1 MRYDIL
7 LFMKK
12 IAVVTGASSGM
23 GKDFALQIPAFFE
36 IDELWLIARRK
47 QKLENTAREIEQK
60 KDRLPDTKIPHV
72 RTFEADLSGRTG
84 LSRFNAIL
92 NAEKLL
98 EKKNGGIIVSV
109 LVNNAGFGTYGTFEE
124 TDISKELDM
133 IDLNCTALTGICG
146 SCIPLMKK
154 DSVIINTASLAAFL
168 PIGNFAVYAATKSY
182 VLSFTIALAAE
193 LHEKGIKV
201 CALCPGPV
209 STEFAQVASNGAR
222 KEVRH
227 GLPSDAVV
235 RHCLKKAVKN
245 RHIALYA
252 FKWKCKAAASR
263 FIGRYFGA
271 WFTCKYCKRPNGL
284 NGLS

>member
-1 MRYDIL
+1 MI
-7 LFMKK
+7 
-12 IAVVTGASSGM
+12 VTGASSGM
-23 GKDFALQIPAFFE
+23 GKDFALQIPDFFE

-47 QKLENTAREIEQK
+47 QKLENVAREIEQK
-60 KDRLPDTKIPHV
+60 KSDVPSKKIPHV

-84 LSRFNAIL
+84 IARFNAIL

-98 EKKNGGIIVSV
+98 EDKNGGIIVSV

-168 PIGNFAVYAATKSY
+168 PLGNFAVYAATKSF

-193 LHEKGIKV
+193 LKEKGIKV

-209 STEFAQVASNGAR
+209 STEFANVASNGAR

-227 GLPSDAVV
+227 GLSSYKVV
-235 RHCLKKAVKN
+235 RHCLKKAAKN
-245 RHIALYA
+245 RHLAIYA
-252 FKWKCKAAASR
+252 FKWKCKAATSR
-263 FIGRYFGA
+263 FIGRYIGA
-271 WFTCKYCKRPNGL
+271 WFTYKYCKRPNST